1 MKYKGTSY
9 MEKEFIVKNIILSS
23 SAMPIDKFLFEEFNA
38 IINDTLDMLV
48 KFFILD
54 DNWLIEFLRNH
65 QCSLIAFKRKLNNNS
80 ISFIALGLILKLN
93 EREIF
98 LLFSFGWKLLCLL
111 LNF

>member
-1 MKYKGTSY
+1 MLIYKS
-9 MEKEFIVKNIILSS
+9 
-23 SAMPIDKFLFEEFNA
+23 LFGEFNA
-38 IINDTLDMLV
+38 IINDT
-48 KFFILD
+48 ILD

-98 LLFSFGWKLLCLL
+98 LLFSFGWKLLGLL